1 MSSNSESLNR
11 FSGVNTRLAVHYS
24 ALASAFFG
32 IGIVIILI
40 EALFFDYFQNLANA
54 AFSTRAII
62 GFHLF
67 PSEIWFIFFGNALV
81 FLAIANNDFLIPGH
95 LAPNARPAFLIL
107 TVYTLW
113 FVYGALAGNS
123 WALQEFREMVFT
135 AFSLPAILYFAPFV
149 SANQVMRR
157 FCIPTVLALLVFSIG
172 YATNTALIIGTF
184 FVAYFC
190 LRLLYRNGW
199 AVFGLGIA
207 ALPFV
212 IKFSKPMI
220 VLLAFCLAASF
231 LLAGYLNPKSVN
243 LIFSRF
249 KLRILFVAFALVM
262 LLVAVI
268 VAINALTGGAVE
280 DIIRW
285 YFLKQRVSASGA
297 IVYADIS
304 GGRLAIWRVALE
316 SWSQR
321 PLFGYGLGAELE
333 AYSKGWVVKT
343 QFHSYLVQALH
354 NTGLVGLFLIC
365 SGWLVWTLRSLRRV
379 YRVGDMDEKIILG
392 SMLVYVFGIAF
403 YGMFGHS
410 LSYPPST
417 QFFWLCIGFLSVRRR
432 PRSLRVHA

>member
-1 MSSNSESLNR
+1 
-11 FSGVNTRLAVHYS
+11 
-24 ALASAFFG
+24 
-32 IGIVIILI
+32 
-40 EALFFDYFQNLANA
+40 
-54 AFSTRAII
+54 
-62 GFHLF
+62 
-67 PSEIWFIFFGNALV
+67 
-81 FLAIANNDFLIPGH
+81 
-95 LAPNARPAFLIL
+95 
-107 TVYTLW
+107 
-113 FVYGALAGNS
+113 
-123 WALQEFREMVFT
+123 
-135 AFSLPAILYFAPFV
+135 
-149 SANQVMRR
+149 
-157 FCIPTVLALLVFSIG
+157 
-172 YATNTALIIGTF
+172 
-184 FVAYFC
+184 
-190 LRLLYRNGW
+190 LYRNGW